1 MDLKQLI
8 SFLKE
13 SYVPDSYV
21 LEKEYYGIQYGTH
34 NLSNI
39 KKVLLTIN
47 PSLSAIH
54 YAIVNKFSLII
65 SMFGLFNGS
74 IKSFD
79 ISLMNKLKLASKH
92 PLSIYV
98 LNSSLIAA
106 SGGISDTL
114 INTLYL
120 KIDKNYN
127 ISGIN
132 GIDVPIGR
140 ICTPQK
146 YPNSP
151 DDFRLRDL
159 VKRMVNNLNIKY
171 LSYVGDQSRII
182 NKINIIGAEI
192 CTSREIRNTSE
203 EGCDCLVSCKLDY
216 QYAEFA
222 LDLGLALVKAPFY
235 EIALI
240 TFNRLL
246 NILSLEFPYVEFHLF
261 QSKNPINNSL
271 AL

>member
-65 SMFGLFNGS
+65 SMFSLFNGS

-120 KIDKNYN
+120 K
-127 ISGIN
+127 
-132 GIDVPIGR
+132 
-140 ICTPQK
+140 
-146 YPNSP
+146 
-151 DDFRLRDL
+151 
-159 VKRMVNNLNIKY
+159 
-171 LSYVGDQSRII
+171 
-182 NKINIIGAEI
+182 
-192 CTSREIRNTSE
+192 
-203 EGCDCLVSCKLDY
+203 
-216 QYAEFA
+216 
-222 LDLGLALVKAPFY
+222 
-235 EIALI
+235 
-240 TFNRLL
+240 
-246 NILSLEFPYVEFHLF
+246 
-261 QSKNPINNSL
+261 
-271 AL
+271 